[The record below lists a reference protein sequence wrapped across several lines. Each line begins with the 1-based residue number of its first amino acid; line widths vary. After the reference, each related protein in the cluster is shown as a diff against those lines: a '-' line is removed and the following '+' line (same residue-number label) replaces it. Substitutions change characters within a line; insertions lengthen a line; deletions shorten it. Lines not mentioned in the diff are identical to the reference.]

1 VHVVYQDREAL
12 SLKYARANS
21 TSSPLV
27 WTRYTL
33 DEGPQAGRWAD
44 LTLTAQGHPLVVYR
58 ALPTEGQSEV
68 RLMSA
73 SSAQPNASDWSTPT
87 ALHTRA
93 FDSAAESL
101 TYPEGTGLFNSV
113 AVSPS
118 GEVAVGWYD
127 RSAGELLVAR
137 GSLGA
142 LSAPEVLAGWS
153 HPERSGDMGA
163 SASLSFDA
171 EGALHLCYQDGG
183 LDALRYLSPDLGY
196 DELVDDGLRLDLDGR
211 ARSLHVVGD
220 DCSVHFDPQGR
231 PVVLYKDATA
241 HEVVVSR
248 RDASGSWLRVSARS
262 PSAGGTGATASGF
275 YVSGAA
281 QGSALWV
288 SHYLY
293 DHSVTPPMQRLEL
306 FATPFP

>member
-1 VHVVYQDREAL
+1 
-12 SLKYARANS
+12 
-21 TSSPLV
+21 
-27 WTRYTL
+27 
-33 DEGPQAGRWAD
+33 
-44 LTLTAQGHPLVVYR
+44 
-58 ALPTEGQSEV
+58 
-68 RLMSA
+68 MSA
-73 SSAQPNASDWSTPT
+73 TSPQPSLSDWIAPT
-87 ALHTRA
+87 TLHARA

-113 AVSPS
+113 AVSAS

-127 RSAGELLVAR
+127 RSAGELLVTR
-137 GSLGA
+137 GSLNTLGTS
-142 LSAPEVLAGWS
+142 SAPEVLAGWS

-163 SASLSFDA
+163 SVSLSFDA

-231 PVVLYKDATA
+231 PVVLYQDATA

-248 RDASGSWLRVSARS
+248 RDASGSWLKMSVRS
-262 PSAGGTGATASGF
+262 PSAGGTGSTASGF

-293 DHSVTPPMQRLEL
+293 DHSVTPPTQRLEL